1 VLTGEGTGEQR
12 EAASATSRRPRR
24 RARRLVIA
32 ALAAL
37 ILFAAAT
44 ARLFAWPAQG
54 MPAHVSAIVMLAG
67 PGDRLPAAVRLARA
81 QRAPVLVVSRGHEGY
96 GGPCPARPPH
106 VRLICFEPDPATTQG
121 EAEVVGRLAH
131 RYHWQSVA
139 LVTTRAQDTRARLRV
154 SRCFGGRIYVVTV
167 PQPWYDWPYQ
177 LGYEWAALVKALVIQ
192 RAC

>member
-1 VLTGEGTGEQR
+1 VLIGESAAELG
-12 EAASATSRRPRR
+12 EAASARSRQPRR
-24 RARRLVIA
+24 RARRLGIA

-37 ILFAAAT
+37 ILVGAAT
-44 ARLFAWPAQG
+44 ARLFVWPAQG
-54 MPAHVSAIVMLAG
+54 TPAHVSAIVLLAG
-67 PGDRLPAAVRLARA
+67 PGDRLSAALRLARA
-81 QRAPVLVVSRGHEGY
+81 RRAPMLAISRGHDGY

-106 VRLICFEPDPATTQG
+106 VKLICFEPDPATTQG
-121 EAEVVGRLAH
+121 EAEVVGRLAQ

-177 LGYEWAALVKALVIQ
+177 LAYEWAALVKAVAIQ

>member
-1 VLTGEGTGEQR
+1 V
-12 EAASATSRRPRR
+12 
-24 RARRLVIA
+24 
-32 ALAAL
+32 L
-37 ILFAAAT
+37 ILFGAAT
-44 ARLFAWPAQG
+44 ARLFVWPDQG

-81 QRAPVLVVSRGHEGY
+81 RRAPVLVISRGHEGY

-121 EAEVVGRLAH
+121 EAEVVGRLAR

-139 LVTTRAQDTRARLRV
+139 LVTSGAQDTRARLRV
-154 SRCFGGRIYVVTV
+154 SRCFGGPVYVVTV

-177 LGYEWAALVKALVIQ
+177 LAYEWAALVKAVAIQ